1 MHANHR
7 PGLEQQKQI
16 QRRAEETDSY
26 AFFNVLTSSQLLDGV
41 EALLPAHRERVFPP
55 TETLSMFLAQVL
67 ADDGSCQQAVN
78 DAAIKRIV
86 GGLPRWAKGARLEL
100 FFQVNP

>member
-55 TETLSMFLAQVL
+55 TETLSITPCRS
-67 ADDGSCQQAVN
+67 GHPGGN
-78 DAAIKRIV
+78 AAGQRPMV
-86 GGLPRWAKGARLEL
+86 FACLPY
-100 FFQVNP
+100 